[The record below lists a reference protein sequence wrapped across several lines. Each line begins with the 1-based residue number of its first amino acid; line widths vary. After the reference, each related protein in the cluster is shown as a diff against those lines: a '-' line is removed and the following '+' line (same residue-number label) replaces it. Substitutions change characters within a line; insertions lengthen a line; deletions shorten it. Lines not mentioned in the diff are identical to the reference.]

1 MAVNDSLFWRIIIT
15 HLSILEKSLR
25 VVNQAE
31 REGIIFDMRFKFTKL
46 GISEISRQTGFDR
59 KTVKKSP
66 QVKDN
71 F

>member
-15 HLSILEKSLR
+15 HLSIPEKSLR
-25 VVNQAE
+25 VVNKAE

-46 GISEISRQTGFDR
+46 SISEISRQTGFDR
-59 KTVKKSP
+59 KTVKKSS

-71 F
+71 S